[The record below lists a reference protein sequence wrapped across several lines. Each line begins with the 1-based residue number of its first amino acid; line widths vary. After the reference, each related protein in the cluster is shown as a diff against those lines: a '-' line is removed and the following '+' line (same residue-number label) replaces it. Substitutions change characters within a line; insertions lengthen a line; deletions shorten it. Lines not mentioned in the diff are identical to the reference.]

1 MMIGMRCKL
10 LSFLLSIISLVSLS
24 SAFAAKASGN
34 VVDLQQQHYVQ
45 SPVEKMKS
53 IEEACIELGIDKF
66 DVYGD
71 YSEGEWFCWT
81 HRSVNYECLWRI
93 F

>member
-1 MMIGMRCKL
+1 MMNEMRYKP
-10 LSFLLSIISLVSLS
+10 LSFLLFMISSVCLS
-24 SAFAAKASGN
+24 SAFTATTSGN

-45 SPVEKMKS
+45 SPVERMKS

-71 YSEGEWFCWT
+71 YSEGELFSLI
-81 HRSVNYECLWRI
+81 HRSVNYECSRRI